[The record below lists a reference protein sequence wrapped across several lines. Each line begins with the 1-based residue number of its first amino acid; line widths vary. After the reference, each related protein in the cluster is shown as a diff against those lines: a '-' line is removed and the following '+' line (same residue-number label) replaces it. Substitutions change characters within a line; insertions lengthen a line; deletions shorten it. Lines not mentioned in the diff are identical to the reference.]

1 MQQLHPPL
9 GTAIC
14 AGAPA
19 SRPSCLLVLCFC
31 CRFDGFR
38 WVPHTEY
45 LLLRNAYPSEARLA
59 GALVRDASCSALC
72 CQCSWLS
79 VVERQ
84 RVGLGGSGPGAAC
97 RWVCAGH
104 WMAAGEGGRA

>member
-1 MQQLHPPL
+1 MGVVSPTSAPKLFTCTLARCARTHDICS
-9 GTAIC
+9 GT
-14 AGAPA
+14 PA
-19 SRPSCLLVLCFC
+19 RPSCLLCR
-31 CRFDGFR
+31 RFDGFR
-38 WVPHTEY
+38 WAPHTEY

-59 GALVRDASCSALC
+59 GALVHDASCSALC

-84 RVGLGGSGPGAAC
+84 RVGLGGSGAGAAC

-104 WMAAGEGGRA
+104 